1 MIALIPTC
9 SRPEMCLNV
18 VNKIQGFDEIHLFV
32 NNCDIEPYL
41 KTFKNKDVTIH
52 DYTHIKGDPK
62 KCHNLTFQ
70 KMVCAMPDNDIL
82 IIEDDVNPCEDF
94 ANIFNEIFN
103 HINKIL
109 YSFTISPIY
118 IPEKK
123 CKYTNE
129 VEDIITEY
137 IKGKQINLQTQ
148 KYVDGN
154 FAFPKELHKEL
165 KAFIKKTNF
174 PVQISNSGIS
184 PIMSKWM
191 FKNNYPMFCTIPT
204 MLEHGEHESLQ
215 FGEKRKEVPLIAKF

>member
-41 KTFKNKDVTIH
+41 KTFKNKTVTIH
-52 DYTHIKGDPK
+52 DYTHIKGQPK

-70 KMVCAMPDNDIL
+70 KMILAIPDNDIL
-82 IIEDDVNPCEDF
+82 IIEDDVNPC
-94 ANIFNEIFN
+94 FNFVSRFMFKFVLI
-103 HINKIL
+103 K
-109 YSFTISPIY
+109 SFSKKKFTLSPIF

-123 CKYTNE
+123 CEYTKAE
-129 VEDIITEY
+129 
-137 IKGKQINLQTQ
+137 IKSFTINNQLIQTQ

-165 KAFIKKTNF
+165 KKFIKKTNF

-184 PIMSKWM
+184 PILSKWM
-191 FKNNYPMFCTIPT
+191 FKNDYPMYVTIPT
-204 MLEHGEHESLQ
+204 MVEHGEHESLQ
-215 FGEKRKEVPLIAKF
+215 FGEKRKSVPLIAKFD

>member
-41 KTFKNKDVTIH
+41 KTFKDKDVIIH
-52 DYTHIKGDPK
+52 DYTHIKGDHK
-62 KCHNLTFQ
+62 KSHNLTFQ
-70 KMVCAMPDNDIL
+70 KMVCSIPDNDIL

-94 ANIFNEIFN
+94 AFHFRTIFGRIKNIIS
-103 HINKIL
+103 L
-109 YSFTISPIY
+109 FTISPIFIY
-118 IPEKK
+118 EKK
-123 CKYTNE
+123 CNYTNSK
-129 VEDIITEY
+129 IKEY
-137 IKGKQINLQTQ
+137 YFSIMTKIQTQ

-154 FAFPKELHKEL
+154 FAFPKALHKEL
-165 KAFIKKTNF
+165 KAFIKKTSF

-191 FKNNYPMFCTIPT
+191 YKNDYPMFCTIPT
-204 MLEHGEHESLQ
+204 MLEHGDHESLQ
-215 FGEKRKEVPLIAKF
+215 FGERRKEVPLIAKFD